1 MKSFAAF
8 TFRWRIDAMLGD
20 FLRALFLGDHKSATD
35 SGLILLENLD
45 FQPTYNLNMILKLF
59 EGVIPRK

>member
-1 MKSFAAF
+1 MHC
-8 TFRWRIDAMLGD
+8 IAMLGD